1 MRAVIQRVKR
11 AEVRSEGE
19 VLGTIGAGFVVLL
32 GVAEGDG
39 VEDAVWLAAKVV
51 GLRVLADEEGKMN
64 RDLLET
70 GGDILVVS
78 QFTLHAAYKKGN
90 RPSFIAAARPE
101 TAIPLYERFVAETTA
116 LLGRPV
122 ATGRF
127 GADMDVELI
136 NDGPVTILMD
146 TATKN

>member
-1 MRAVIQRVKR
+1 
-11 AEVRSEGE
+11 VRSEGE
-19 VLGTIGAGFVVLL
+19 VLGAIGAGFVVLL

-70 GGDILVVS
+70 GGDVLVVS

-101 TAIPLYERFVAETTA
+101 TAIPLYERFVAETAA

>member
-1 MRAVIQRVKR
+1 VKR

-19 VLGTIGAGFVVLL
+19 VLGAIGAGFVVLL

-39 VEDAVWLAAKVV
+39 VADAVWLAAKVV

-70 GGDILVVS
+70 GGDVLVVS

-101 TAIPLYERFVAETTA
+101 TAIPLYERFVAETAA

>member
-19 VLGTIGAGFVVLL
+19 VLGAIGAGFVVLL

-39 VEDAVWLAAKVV
+39 VEDAAWLAAKVV